1 VSLFTDLIYG
11 DVRQRD
17 SLQAAEPLPTSQ
29 TSMILAAPL
38 P

>member
-17 SLQAAEPLPTSQ
+17 SSKPLRPTSQ